1 MVRAADDLV
10 MPAAQEPAGVCG
22 NARQTVLQTEF
33 RTERQQSGRASGMPL
48 MTWTRPVRRRLVL
61 SGLLAALLAISACRS
76 PHASQADAAS
86 NQRRPLEIWWSQ
98 GYYPEETDAIEL
110 IVQQWRRQTGQPV
123 RLSLFS
129 ENEILAKA
137 DAISRGGPAPDVL
150 YGYGINDTSAP
161 RLAYL
166 GQLVAVDDVIE
177 SIRKDLLPG
186 IHESIV
192 YLNKQTGRRAAYA
205 VPISRHSVAIHF
217 WRDLLNE
224 QKPGAVEST
233 GRTLDRAIPSD
244 WNQFWAFWQQQQ
256 RRLHV
261 LGYKDIY
268 GLGLPMSTQARD
280 TTYVFEYFLEAYNVK
295 VYDRNGRLTIRRHRD
310 GLIQA
315 LRDYTNHY
323 RNRFVPPTSRRWAD
337 ADNNVNF
344 LSSQS
349 LMTINPTLSIPGS
362 QIADDIAY
370 KERLGSL
377 PWPRKP
383 NGSPLPSSLFVKQLV
398 VFDRGKI
405 GTAKSFVTFL
415 LRPGH
420 LSKFVEGSQGR
431 FLPVVRQ
438 IDAMPFWQNPDD
450 PHIRIGRASLRNPRL
465 PTFLLNPAY
474 SEVVSRN
481 VWSTAVE
488 QVAGGEVSAE
498 KAADEAIEAI
508 EKIDRGWK

>member
-1 MVRAADDLV
+1 
-10 MPAAQEPAGVCG
+10 
-22 NARQTVLQTEF
+22 
-33 RTERQQSGRASGMPL
+33 
-48 MTWTRPVRRRLVL
+48 MTLIRPVRRRRVML
-61 SGLLAALLAISACRS
+61 GLLAALVGISACGG
-76 PHASQADAAS
+76 PNASQRDAAS
-86 NQRRPLEIWWSQ
+86 DRRRPLEIWWSQ
-98 GYYPEETDAIEL
+98 GYYPEETDAIEF
-110 IVQQWRRQTGQPV
+110 IVQEWRRQTGQPV

-129 ENEILAKA
+129 ENEVLAKA

-161 RLAYL
+161 RLAYQ
-166 GQLVAVDDVIE
+166 GRLVEVEDVVAP
-177 SIRKDLLPG
+177 IRGDLLPG
-186 IHESIV
+186 IHESVV
-192 YLNKQTGRRAAYA
+192 YLNKQTGRRHVYA

-224 QKPGAVEST
+224 QKAGVVEGSA
-233 GRTLDRAIPSD
+233 RTSDQAIPKD
-244 WNQFWAFWQQQQ
+244 WKGFWSFWEQQQ
-256 RRLHV
+256 RRLQA
-261 LGYKDIY
+261 LGFDDIH

-280 TTYVFEYFLEAYNVK
+280 TTYIFEFFLEAHNVK
-295 VYDRNGRLTIRRHRD
+295 VYDQSGKLAIRQYRD
-310 GLIQA
+310 GLIKA
-315 LRDYTNHY
+315 LDDYTSHY
-323 RNRFVPPTSRRWAD
+323 RNRFVPPASLRWAD

-377 PWPRKP
+377 AWPRKP
-383 NGSPLPSSLFVKQLV
+383 DGSPLPSSLFVKQLV
-398 VFDRGKI
+398 IFDRGKVK
-405 GTAKSFVTFL
+405 TAKSFVSFL
-415 LRPGH
+415 LKPAN

-438 IDAMPFWQNPDD
+438 LDAMPFWQNPDD
-450 PHIRIGRASLRNPRL
+450 PHIRIGRDNLRNPRL
-465 PTFLLNPAY
+465 PAFLKNPAY

-488 QVAGGEVSAE
+488 AVASGELSAE
-498 KAADEAIEAI
+498 KAADQAIESI

>member
-1 MVRAADDLV
+1 M
-10 MPAAQEPAGVCG
+10 
-22 NARQTVLQTEF
+22 
-33 RTERQQSGRASGMPL
+33 GMHL
-48 MTWTRPVRRRLVL
+48 MTLNRPVRRRWVVL
-61 SGLLAALLAISACRS
+61 GLIAALLSVSACRS
-76 PHASQADAAS
+76 PHASPGDAAL
-86 NQRRPLEIWWSQ
+86 NRKRPLEIWWSQ
-98 GYYPEETDAIEL
+98 GYYPEETDAIES
-110 IVQQWRRQTGQPV
+110 IVQAWRRQTGQPV

-166 GQLVAVDDVIE
+166 GKLVAVDDVVE
-177 SIRKDLLPG
+177 SIRKDLMPG
-186 IHESIV
+186 THESVV
-192 YLNKQTGRRAAYA
+192 YLNKLTGRRDVYA

-224 QKPGAVEST
+224 QKPGAVEDS
-233 GRTLDRAIPSD
+233 GKAFDQSIPRD
-244 WNQFWAFWQQQQ
+244 WNGFWAFWEQQQ
-256 RRLHV
+256 RRLQA
-261 LGYKDIY
+261 LGYDDIH

-280 TTYVFEYFLEAYNVK
+280 TSYIFEYFLEAYNVK
-295 VYDRNGRLTIRRHRD
+295 VYDRDGKLTIRQHRD
-310 GLIQA
+310 GLVQA
-315 LRDYTNHY
+315 LRDYTSRY
-323 RNRFVPPTSRRWAD
+323 RNHFVPSASLRWAD
-337 ADNNVNF
+337 ADNNINF

-383 NGSPLPSSLFVKQLV
+383 DGSPLPSSLFVKQLV
-398 VFDRGKI
+398 LFDRGKVD
-405 GTAKSFVTFL
+405 TAKSFVGFL
-415 LRPGH
+415 LKPDN

-438 IDAMPFWQNPDD
+438 IDAMAFWQNPDD
-450 PHIRIGRASLRNPRL
+450 PHIRIARESLRNPRL
-465 PTFLLNPAY
+465 PAFLRNPAY
-474 SEVVSRN
+474 SEVISRN

-488 QVAGGEVSAE
+488 QVSSGKVSADQ
-498 KAADEAIEAI
+498 AADEAIKSI
-508 EKIDRGWK
+508 EKIDRGWN

>member
-1 MVRAADDLV
+1 MI
-10 MPAAQEPAGVCG
+10 PI
-22 NARQTVLQTEF
+22 
-33 RTERQQSGRASGMPL
+33 
-48 MTWTRPVRRRLVL
+48 RPVNRRRVLV
-61 SGLLAALLAISACRS
+61 GLIGVLFSITACRA
-76 PHASQADAAS
+76 PNASRGDAGS
-86 NQRRPLEIWWSQ
+86 NQKRPLEIWWSQ
-98 GYYPEETDAIEL
+98 GYYPEETDAIEF
-110 IVQQWRRQTGQPV
+110 IVQEWRRQTGQPV

-150 YGYGINDTSAP
+150 YGYGINDTAAP

-177 SIRKDLLPG
+177 PIRKDLLPG
-186 IHESIV
+186 IHDSVV
-192 YLNKQTGRRAAYA
+192 YLNKQTGLRHAYA
-205 VPISRHSVAIHF
+205 VPISRHSVVIHF

-224 QKPGAVEST
+224 QKPGAVEPS
-233 GRTLDRAIPSD
+233 GRALDQSIPKD
-244 WNQFWAFWQQQQ
+244 WKGFWAFWEQQQ
-256 RRLHV
+256 RRLQA
-261 LGYKDIY
+261 LGFEDIH
-268 GLGLPMSTQARD
+268 GLGLPMSAQARD
-280 TTYVFEYFLEAYNVK
+280 TTYIFEYFLEAHNVK
-295 VYDRNGRLTIRRHRD
+295 VYDRGGKLVLRQHRD
-310 GLIQA
+310 GLIRA
-315 LRDYTNHY
+315 LEDYTSRY
-323 RNRFVPPTSRRWAD
+323 RNGFVPPASLRWAD

-383 NGSPLPSSLFVKQLV
+383 DGSPLPSSLFVKQLV
-398 VFDRGKI
+398 IFDRGKVK
-405 GTAKSFVTFL
+405 TAKSFVSFL
-415 LRPGH
+415 LKPAN

-438 IDAMPFWQNPDD
+438 LDAMPFWQNPGD
-450 PHIRIGRASLRNPRL
+450 PHIRIGRESLRNPRL
-465 PTFLLNPAY
+465 PAFLLNPAY

-488 QVAGGEVSAE
+488 QVAGGEASAE
-498 KAADEAIEAI
+498 KAADEALESI